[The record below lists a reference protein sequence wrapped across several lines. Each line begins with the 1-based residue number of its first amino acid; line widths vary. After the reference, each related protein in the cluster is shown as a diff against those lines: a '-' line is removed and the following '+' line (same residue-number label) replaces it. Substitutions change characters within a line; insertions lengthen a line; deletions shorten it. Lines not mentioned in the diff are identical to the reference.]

1 MQVWQYEESHSAI
14 VQSGASAEREWRS
27 ETLEVP
33 IMLNLPKVPIML
45 NLSKPVAIAMQATM
59 GVVLSAP
66 CAVTAL
72 AEAAPANTATQNQAT
87 PTLRGGDLVRLR
99 SGGPVMTVKGVHGNW
114 VICTWWHEA
123 FGLFRTVGFPAAMID
138 GPITLPS
145 PAASLQTD
153 ASLQTTG
160 QASPAVQGSPLPG
173 SLTDAGQA
181 NQNLAA
187 QGTNQNPTAQGSN
200 QSPTVQGSNQTTGV
214 APTRPA
220 NTRTSLTSPTT
231 PAQASPSQQGSG
243 QINQN
248 SSAQTANESLVA
260 RVTPGQVFPQGTV
273 ELVVPLQQGSINAG
287 RARPA
292 FVLSQGSVQT
302 PVPLQQ
308 GAATNQAVAAG
319 QAQTVG
325 TPQTTASAR
334 GSMSPQAA
342 AGRR

>member
-1 MQVWQYEESHSAI
+1 MS
-14 VQSGASAEREWRS
+14 
-27 ETLEVP
+27 
-33 IMLNLPKVPIML
+33 NLPKVPILL
-45 NLSKPVAIAMQATM
+45 NLSKPAVIAMQAAM

-72 AEAAPANTATQNQAT
+72 AEDAPAKTATQYQAT

-123 FGLFRTVGFPAAMID
+123 FGQFRTVGFPVNMID

-153 ASLQTTG
+153 ANLQTTG
-160 QASPAVQGSPLPG
+160 QANLAAQSSVLPDN
-173 SLTDAGQA
+173 LTDAGQA
-181 NQNLAA
+181 NQNPTA
-187 QGTNQNPTAQGSN
+187 QGTNQNPTAQSIN
-200 QSPTVQGSNQTTGV
+200 QSPTAQGSNQTTGGE
-214 APTRPA
+214 PTRPA
-220 NTRTSLTSPTT
+220 NARTSLNSPTT
-231 PAQASPSQQGSG
+231 PAPASPSLQGSG

-248 SSAQTANESLVA
+248 FTAQAGNKPLVA

-302 PVPLQQ
+302 AVPLQQ
-308 GAATNQAVAAG
+308 GAVTNQAVAAG
-319 QAQTVG
+319 QTPPVGAPQTVN
-325 TPQTTASAR
+325 AR
-334 GSMSPQAA
+334 ASMSAQGAI
-342 AGRR
+342 GRR

>member
-1 MQVWQYEESHSAI
+1 
-14 VQSGASAEREWRS
+14 
-27 ETLEVP
+27 
-33 IMLNLPKVPIML
+33 
-45 NLSKPVAIAMQATM
+45 
-59 GVVLSAP
+59 
-66 CAVTAL
+66 
-72 AEAAPANTATQNQAT
+72 
-87 PTLRGGDLVRLR
+87 
-99 SGGPVMTVKGVHGNW
+99 
-114 VICTWWHEA
+114 
-123 FGLFRTVGFPAAMID
+123 
-138 GPITLPS
+138 
-145 PAASLQTD
+145 
-153 ASLQTTG
+153 
-160 QASPAVQGSPLPG
+160 
-173 SLTDAGQA
+173 
-181 NQNLAA
+181 
-187 QGTNQNPTAQGSN
+187 
-200 QSPTVQGSNQTTGV
+200 VQGSNQTTGV

>member
-1 MQVWQYEESHSAI
+1 
-14 VQSGASAEREWRS
+14 
-27 ETLEVP
+27 
-33 IMLNLPKVPIML
+33 MLKLT
-45 NLSKPVAIAMQATM
+45 KPVAIAIQASLW
-59 GVVLSAP
+59 VAFSAP
-66 CAVTAL
+66 SAVTAL
-72 AEAAPANTATQNQAT
+72 AQGAPANAATQSQAT
-87 PTLRGGDLVRLR
+87 PALRGGDLVRLR

-123 FGLFRTVGFPAAMID
+123 LGQFRTVGFPAAMID

-160 QASPAVQGSPLPG
+160 QTGPAVQGSLLPD

-187 QGTNQNPTAQGSN
+187 QGTNENPTAEGINQGPTAQGSN
-200 QSPTVQGSNQTTGV
+200 QATGV

-220 NTRTSLTSPTT
+220 NARTSLNSPTT
-231 PAQASPSQQGSG
+231 PVQASPSLQGSG

-248 SSAQTANESLVA
+248 FTAQASNEPLVA

-287 RARPA
+287 RARPV
-292 FVLSQGSVQT
+292 FLLSQGSVQT
-302 PVPLQQ
+302 AVPLQQ
-308 GAATNQAVAAG
+308 GAVTNQAVAAG
-319 QAQTVG
+319 QTQTVG
-325 TPQTTASAR
+325 APQTTVNPRA
-334 GSMSPQAA
+334 SMSPQGAI
-342 AGRR
+342 GRR